1 MIRIVLTTGGTG
13 GHIFPALSV
22 AEAIKT
28 LEPTAEVVFV
38 GGGGPEGALAT
49 KAGIPFV
56 GLPAKGIFGRGLRGL
71 AAPLW
76 MGKAFGQALRLLKRA
91 RPQVVVGFGGY
102 AGFMP
107 VAAAR
112 VLGIATAIHEQNSIP
127 GMTNRLLGRFV
138 DKIFVTY
145 PDRDHA
151 FPLEKTSRLGNPIRG
166 NIAAASKPPVANRRH
181 LLILGGSQGARAV
194 NDAVLAVL
202 PRLLD
207 ADIKVR
213 LQAGRADFD
222 RVGAKVAA
230 ILGGRLRCGN
240 EPEFVLE
247 NFIEDMAEAY
257 AWADLVLA
265 RSGATT
271 LAELTAAGRPAVLIP
286 FPYATHNHQALNA
299 AFLADAGAAVVI
311 SQADLPRYDL
321 AEVITGLFNDAGRLA
336 AMGAASAEEA
346 KPQAAQAIAEAVLE
360 LAMEK
365 GGAR

>member
-22 AEAIKT
+22 AEAIKA

-49 KAGIPFV
+49 KAGLPFV
-56 GLPAKGIFGRGLRGL
+56 GLPAKGIFGRGIRGL

-76 MGKAFGQALRLLKRA
+76 MGKAFAQAARLLKRA
-91 RPQVVVGFGGY
+91 RPQAVVGFGGY
-102 AGFMP
+102 AGFIP
-107 VAAAR
+107 VAAAKL
-112 VLGIATAIHEQNSIP
+112 LGIPTAIHEQNSVP
-127 GMTNRLLGRFV
+127 GMANRLLGRFV

-166 NIAAASKPPVANRRH
+166 NIAATQSTATNRRH
-181 LLILGGSQGARAV
+181 LLVLGGSQGAQAI
-194 NDAVLAVL
+194 NDAVLAIL

-207 ADIKVR
+207 ADVKVR
-213 LQAGRADFD
+213 LQTGRGDFE
-222 RVGAKVAA
+222 RVQAKAVGL
-230 ILGGRLRCGN
+230 LGGRLRCGN

-247 NFIEDMAEAY
+247 NFIENMAEAY
-257 AWADLVLA
+257 AWADLVLG
-265 RSGATT
+265 RSGAST
-271 LAELTAAGRPAVLIP
+271 LAEATAAGKPAVLIP
-286 FPYATHNHQALNA
+286 FPYATHNHQAINA

-311 SQADLPRYDL
+311 GQADLPRYDL
-321 AEVITGLFNDAGRLA
+321 AEIITDLFDDPGQLA
-336 AMGAASAEEA
+336 TMRAAAIREA
-346 KPQAAQAIAEAVLE
+346 KPQAAQSIAEAVLE
-360 LAMEK
+360 LVIEK